1 MRAKTLI
8 SGAERITLDVAER
21 TVAKGDNELVHIRMI
36 EIAAHQR
43 VLFVRLSPPTHHLR
57 PFEPAPDQ

>member
-1 MRAKTLI
+1 M
-8 SGAERITLDVAER
+8 
-21 TVAKGDNELVHIRMI
+21 VAKGDNELVHILMI

-57 PFEPAPDQ
+57 RFEPAPDQ